1 MPILGAIGIL
11 ANTIVITALTRSE
24 ELSAHFFNWLLTVV
38 TIIDSLFLA
47 CGIYEAIRQNLD
59 DSPFMDLIHVTII
72 YPFRSMLMLAS
83 IYMIV
88 LLAYERHKAVS
99 TVTAYE
105 GNVNRMSH
113 PWWHLMKYVMPVISG
128 SIIFYLPKFWELKLK
143 YSTLEASVNA
153 TYTEQQN
160 ISNKS
165 SGPEIIFTPFRHNRY
180 YVLWYV
186 TIGCTFV
193 TSILPFSLLVYLNS
207 KVYFGL
213 QRFIVRRRTLIPL
226 REDKNTPSTNQRT
239 VPKESH
245 TTVLFLMVSVFF
257 VCNILRL
264 ILNISEIINHENERK
279 ASENECLGVYYWMLI
294 ATVISNTLVYLNSS
308 VNLFVYCIANPRL
321 REILM
326 TTMIRPTY
334 DYVAKLV
341 SQFW

>member
-47 CGIYEAIRQNLD
+47 CGIYEAIRQSLVE
-59 DSPFMDLIHVTII
+59 SPTMDLIHVTII

-88 LLAYERHKAVS
+88 LLAYERYKAVS

-105 GNVNRMSH
+105 GNVNRIPH
-113 PWWHLMKYVMPVISG
+113 PWLHLMKYVMPVITG

-143 YSTLEASVNA
+143 YSTLEASFNA

-160 ISNKS
+160 TSNKS
-165 SGPEIIFTPFRHNRY
+165 SGPEIIFTPFRHNRS

-193 TSILPFSLLVYLNS
+193 TSLLPFLLLVYLNS

-213 QRFIVRRRTLIPL
+213 KQFLVRRRTLIPV
-226 REDKNTPSTNQRT
+226 RQDKTTPSTNQRT
-239 VPKESH
+239 APKESH
-245 TTVLFLMVSVFF
+245 TTVLFLMVSLFF

-264 ILNISEIINHENERK
+264 ILNISEIINHENERR

-294 ATVISNTLVYLNSS
+294 ASVISNFLVYLNSS
-308 VNLFVYCIANPRL
+308 ANLFVYCIANQRL

-334 DYVAKLV
+334 DYATRLV
-341 SQFW
+341 QQFW